1 MLSRLQICLAQLKAG
16 NNSEKLKNEIR
27 QRMYSLYKSK
37 KLTKKYFLNNYLSL
51 HYLNM
56 ETIFKNNEN
65 SKTNEPHRFKLDL
78 TDKLNFK
85 DPRKNMANNNKF
97 KISSP
102 TWNETFDLPDG
113 FYSIADIQDYFEF
126 IIKFIIIESTS
137 LNLPPKN

>member
-1 MLSRLQICLAQLKAG
+1 MLSRLQISLAQLKAG

-65 SKTNEPHRFKLDL
+65 SKTNEPHRFKLGL

-85 DPRKNMANNNKF
+85 DPRKNMANSNKF

-113 FYSIADIQDYFEF
+113 FYSIADIQDYF
-126 IIKFIIIESTS
+126 
-137 LNLPPKN
+137 

>member
-1 MLSRLQICLAQLKAG
+1 MLSRLQISLAQLKAG

-137 LNLPPKN
+137 LNLLPKN